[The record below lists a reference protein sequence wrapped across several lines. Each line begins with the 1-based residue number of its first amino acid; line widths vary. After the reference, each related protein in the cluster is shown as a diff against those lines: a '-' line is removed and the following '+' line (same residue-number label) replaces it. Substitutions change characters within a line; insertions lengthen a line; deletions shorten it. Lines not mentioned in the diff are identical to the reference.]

1 MIQLLAQ
8 LVNGDKLSLDYTEYE
23 LSVDFAEAL
32 EHSQV
37 TGRNTKVLLKID
49 DIGTDY

>member
-1 MIQLLAQ
+1 MFTLLAQ
-8 LVNGDKLSLDYTEYE
+8 LVAGDKLSLDYTEYE
-23 LSVDFAEAL
+23 LGVDFAEAL
-32 EHSQV
+32 EHSQT